1 MWVTNG
7 RCEAVVYSA
16 WDMGSHK
23 DPISSVLMK
32 VGHCQEQL
40 IMWNKKIFG
49 NVRWNLAKVRKKLE
63 NAEACSMGGGGN
75 ERLAS
80 LNEELQNLMAL
91 EECMWSQRAKL
102 DYLQYGD
109 QNTKYFHCR
118 ALERNKRNYISSI
131 ENDAGVWTEE
141 ESQVGDILLRFN
153 SNLFSLANPT
163 HFDSVLS
170 GVEPRV
176 TKAMNSD
183 FVKPFEGSYAW
194 KSILQSHHVID
205 VGAVWRIGDGCS
217 VQIREDNWIPS
228 LPAAKI
234 ISPPVILPLVLI
246 VSSLIDYDSHSW
258 KVDLIRHD
266 FLPYEAN
273 LILGIPLSDRII
285 PDKLLWLPSING
297 SYTTRSAYRLAV
309 RVARNLLPSCSSQ
322 DNNHVLWTGIWKLQ
336 VPHRVKNFL
345 WRASHNALP
354 TSCNLWRRS
363 VISIF
368 TYSGCLSEK
377 EDTMHALWYCSS
389 LLVIWKDDAML
400 MKLFRYKFHG
410 FDALLALLFSMRD
423 QINMDLLA
431 MIFWLIWHD
440 RNSVRLKEHGVGLYQ
455 IREKAKDLLV
465 DFLEAQVLQA
475 RPAMPRN
482 RVMRWSPP
490 IRPLVKIN
498 FDVAFF
504 KDMHFAG
511 IGIVI

>member
-1 MWVTNG
+1 MKEIALCGLIARALSDHRTSFFEGRGSHHTNRDKSKVSSYAQTETPPPPESTKSLPSVEQTDMEALVKAISPYYQMSFTTLMKVTPLKPFRFEAMWVTNG

-183 FVKPFEGSYAW
+183 FVKPFEVSE
-194 KSILQSHHVID
+194 IH
-205 VGAVWRIGDGCS
+205 
-217 VQIREDNWIPS
+217 
-228 LPAAKI
+228 AAI
-234 ISPPVILPLVLI
+234 HQMDSNIS
-246 VSSLIDYDSHSW
+246 
-258 KVDLIRHD
+258 
-266 FLPYEAN
+266 
-273 LILGIPLSDRII
+273 
-285 PDKLLWLPSING
+285 
-297 SYTTRSAYRLAV
+297 
-309 RVARNLLPSCSSQ
+309 
-322 DNNHVLWTGIWKLQ
+322 WT
-336 VPHRVKNFL
+336 
-345 WRASHNALP
+345 
-354 TSCNLWRRS
+354 
-363 VISIF
+363 
-368 TYSGCLSEK
+368 
-377 EDTMHALWYCSS
+377 
-389 LLVIWKDDAML
+389 
-400 MKLFRYKFHG
+400 
-410 FDALLALLFSMRD
+410 
-423 QINMDLLA
+423 
-431 MIFWLIWHD
+431 
-440 RNSVRLKEHGVGLYQ
+440 
-455 IREKAKDLLV
+455 
-465 DFLEAQVLQA
+465 
-475 RPAMPRN
+475 
-482 RVMRWSPP
+482 
-490 IRPLVKIN
+490 
-498 FDVAFF
+498 
-504 KDMHFAG
+504 
-511 IGIVI
+511 